1 MTKSKT
7 DHNIFAR
14 LNPEQLD
21 AVQSTEGHIRV
32 LAGAGSG
39 KTRAL
44 VSRYVYLVRDLGIS
58 PKNILCVT
66 FTNRAAEE
74 MKARVRS
81 ELGDM
86 DLGYICTFHAFC
98 TLLLHED
105 INKINFPKDFV
116 ILDKEDWR
124 SILLRVFADMGLT
137 LKEAT
142 IQQKIDE
149 VLEAKKTQA
158 DSYIDYFY
166 KLNNEELK
174 EKFLAKGIERNQEI
188 FLRFLYEQKKC
199 FGVDFNDLINFA
211 VYILEKFPDVAE
223 KWQDRIQYIMVD
235 EFQDVSAKQYSIA
248 QILSRKHKNLFIV
261 GDSDQTIY
269 SWRGSHVKLILDF
282 EKVYKDART
291 ILLLKNYR
299 STPQILAAANSLIAH
314 NTVRYPKELSPT
326 KKAGPKPLYYHA
338 PSEEDEAKWICKKV
352 KELCGLS
359 KKSKAKQKADEAAAA
374 PLGLASDNGLKDQK
388 SASNARGSSSDSNLR
403 DIAILYRAHYLS
415 RSLEEAFIKNDIPY
429 RILAGTEFYGRR
441 EIKDMISYLRM
452 LTVADD
458 VSFYRTVNLPS
469 RKIGK
474 NKIAAIKERADKF
487 DCSAY
492 TALKGLLAQ
501 DDPILKGTKA
511 QAYVDAI
518 EESRALL
525 NDKNSFV
532 YTVGSG
538 TSKLG
543 SVLQSILDKSG
554 YEAFLRL
561 EADQDRLDNAAEFK
575 RAVNQAGFDDDA
587 TLEDFLQRAALF
599 TDLDREDKR
608 DAVKMLTIHAAKGM
622 EFKNVF
628 LCGMN
633 EGIFPSRKVQT
644 PEDMEEE
651 RRIAYVAMTRA
662 KDRLFVTDAEGKA
675 NDGIFKY
682 PSRFVF
688 EAAGEGMKNFD
699 IEKPLVKGLVEQS
712 QKIIKYDESRL
723 KAAAA
728 QLKKGDRVRHK
739 VFGVGT
745 IVLVNDKAFCYTI
758 KFDDLATERS
768 VQFSAPLE
776 LIAAQ

>member
-1 MTKSKT
+1 MPKKE
-7 DHNIFAR
+7 DDIFAR

-21 AVQSTEGHIRV
+21 AVQTTEGHIRV

-124 SILLRVFADMGLT
+124 SILLRIFADMGLT

-149 VLEAKKTQA
+149 VLEAKKLQA
-158 DSYIDYFY
+158 DTYIDYFY
-166 KLNNEELK
+166 KLNNDELK
-174 EKFLAKGIERNQEI
+174 EKFSQKEIERNQEI

-211 VYILEKFPDVAE
+211 VYILEKFPDVAK
-223 KWQDRIQYIMVD
+223 KWQDRIQYVMVD

-282 EKVYKDART
+282 EKVYKDAKT

-299 STPQILAAANSLIAH
+299 STPQILTAANSLISH
-314 NTVRYPKELSPT
+314 NTVRYPKELKPV
-326 KKAGPKPLYYHA
+326 KKAGPKPLYFHA
-338 PSEEDEAKWICKKV
+338 ASDVDEAEWVCKKI
-352 KELCGLS
+352 KELCGLA
-359 KKSKAKQKADEAAAA
+359 KKTKRAKAKEAA
-374 PLGLASDNGLKDQK
+374 PSGLA
-388 SASNARGSSSDSNLR
+388 AVPNLR
-403 DIAILYRAHYLS
+403 DVAILYRAHYIS
-415 RSLEEAFIKNDIPY
+415 RALEEAFIKNDLPY

-441 EIKDMISYLRM
+441 EIKDMICYLRM
-452 LTVADD
+452 LTAADD

-474 NKIAAIKERADKF
+474 NKIAAIKEYSDSHN
-487 DCSAY
+487 CSAY
-492 TALKGLLAQ
+492 AALKEMLAAGEK
-501 DDPILKGTKA
+501 ILVGTKA
-511 QAYVDAI
+511 QNYVDAI

-543 SVLQSILDKSG
+543 SVLQSVLDKSG

-662 KDRLFVTDAEGKA
+662 KDRLFVSDAEGKA

-682 PSRFVF
+682 PSRFIF
-688 EAAGEGMKNFD
+688 EAAGEDMNNFD
-699 IEKPLVKGLVEQS
+699 IETPLDKRLVDES

-723 KAAAA
+723 KAATT
-728 QLKKGDRVRHK
+728 QFKKGDRVRHK
-739 VFGVGT
+739 VFGDGT
-745 IVLVNDKAFCYTI
+745 IVLVNDKAFCYTV

-768 VQFSAPLE
+768 VQWTAPLKK
-776 LIAAQ
+776 IAGK

>member
-1 MTKSKT
+1 MPKSKT
-7 DHNIFAR
+7 DHDIFAR

-211 VYILEKFPDVAE
+211 VYILEKFPDVAQ

-282 EKVYKDART
+282 EKVYRDART

-352 KELCGLS
+352 KELC
-359 KKSKAKQKADEAAAA
+359 KS
-374 PLGLASDNGLKDQK
+374 G
-388 SASNARGSSSDSNLR
+388 NLR

-662 KDRLFVTDAEGKA
+662 KDRLFITDAEGKA

-699 IEKPLVKGLVEQS
+699 IEKPLDKGLVEQS

-723 KAAAA
+723 KAAVT

-739 VFGVGT
+739 VFGAGT

-768 VQFSAPLE
+768 VQFSAPLSK
-776 LIAAQ
+776 A

>member
-1 MTKSKT
+1 MPKSKT
-7 DHNIFAR
+7 DHDIFAR

-105 INKINFPKDFV
+105 INKVNFPKDFV

-282 EKVYKDART
+282 DKKYKDAKT

-299 STPQILAAANSLIAH
+299 STPQILSAANSLIAR
-314 NTVRYPKELSPT
+314 NTVRYPKELAPT

-338 PSEEDEAKWICKKV
+338 PSEEEEAKWICKKV
-352 KELCGLS
+352 KELCGFS
-359 KKSKAKQKADEAAAA
+359 KKTKHSQAQEAAAA
-374 PLGLASDNGLKDQK
+374 GSPGLATDNGLKDQK
-388 SASNARGSSSDSNLR
+388 SASSARGASSDSNLR

-543 SVLQSILDKSG
+543 SVLQSIMDKSG

-662 KDRLFVTDAEGKA
+662 KDRLFITDAEGKA

-699 IEKPLVKGLVEQS
+699 IEKPLDKGLVEQS

-723 KAAAA
+723 KTAAT
-728 QLKKGDRVRHK
+728 QFKKGDRVRHK
-739 VFGVGT
+739 VFGAGT

-768 VQFSAPLE
+768 VQFSAPLSK
-776 LIAAQ
+776 A

>member
-1 MTKSKT
+1 MPKSKT
-7 DHNIFAR
+7 DHDIFAR

-86 DLGYICTFHAFC
+86 DLGLICTFHAFC

-149 VLEAKKTQA
+149 VLEAKKMQA
-158 DSYIDYFY
+158 DTYIDYFY

-174 EKFLAKGIERNQEI
+174 EKFLAKGVERNQEI

-211 VYILEKFPDVAE
+211 VYILEKFPDVAQ

-326 KKAGPKPLYYHA
+326 KKAGLKPLYYHA

-352 KELCGLS
+352 KELC
-359 KKSKAKQKADEAAAA
+359 KS
-374 PLGLASDNGLKDQK
+374 G
-388 SASNARGSSSDSNLR
+388 NLR

-501 DDPILKGTKA
+501 DDSILKGTKA

-662 KDRLFVTDAEGKA
+662 KDRLFITDAEGKA

-699 IEKPLVKGLVEQS
+699 IEKPLDKGLVEQS
-712 QKIIKYDESRL
+712 QKIIKYDEGRL
-723 KAAAA
+723 KAAAT
-728 QLKKGDRVRHK
+728 QFKKGDRVRHK
-739 VFGVGT
+739 VFGEGT

-776 LIAAQ
+776 LIAVQ

>member
-1 MTKSKT
+1 MPKNKS
-7 DHNIFAR
+7 DHDIFAR

-149 VLEAKKTQA
+149 VLEAKKMQA
-158 DSYIDYFY
+158 DTYIDYFY

-174 EKFLAKGIERNQEI
+174 EKFSKKGIERNQEI

-282 EKVYKDART
+282 DKKYKDAKT

-299 STPQILAAANSLIAH
+299 STPQILTAANSLIAR
-314 NTVRYPKELSPT
+314 NAVRYPKELSPT

-338 PSEEDEAKWICKKV
+338 PSEEDEAKWICKKI
-352 KELCGLS
+352 KELRKTG
-359 KKSKAKQKADEAAAA
+359 
-374 PLGLASDNGLKDQK
+374 
-388 SASNARGSSSDSNLR
+388 NLR

-474 NKIAAIKERADKF
+474 NKIAAIKEYADKF

-492 TALKGLLAQ
+492 TALKGLLSQ
-501 DDPILKGTKA
+501 NDPILKGTKA

-662 KDRLFVTDAEGKA
+662 KDRLFISDAEGKA

-682 PSRFVF
+682 PSRFIF
-688 EAAGEGMKNFD
+688 EAAGEDMKNFD
-699 IEKPLVKGLVEQS
+699 IEKPLDKGLVEQS

-723 KAAAA
+723 KAAAT
-728 QLKKGDRVRHK
+728 QFKKGDRVRHK
-739 VFGVGT
+739 VFGDGT

-768 VQFSAPLE
+768 VQFAAPLKA
-776 LIAAQ
+776 L

>member
-1 MTKSKT
+1 MPKSKT
-7 DHNIFAR
+7 DHDIFAR

-211 VYILEKFPDVAE
+211 VYILEKFPDVAQ

-338 PSEEDEAKWICKKV
+338 PSEEDEAKWICNKV
-352 KELCGLS
+352 KELC
-359 KKSKAKQKADEAAAA
+359 KS
-374 PLGLASDNGLKDQK
+374 G
-388 SASNARGSSSDSNLR
+388 NLR

-662 KDRLFVTDAEGKA
+662 KDRLFITDAEGKA
-675 NDGIFKY
+675 SDGIFKY

-699 IEKPLVKGLVEQS
+699 IEKPLDKGLVEQS

-723 KAAAA
+723 KAAAT
-728 QLKKGDRVRHK
+728 QLKKGDRVHHK
-739 VFGVGT
+739 VFGAGT

>member
-1 MTKSKT
+1 MPKSKT
-7 DHNIFAR
+7 DHDIFAR

-149 VLEAKKTQA
+149 VLEAKKMQA

-211 VYILEKFPDVAE
+211 VYILEKFPDVAQ

-359 KKSKAKQKADEAAAA
+359 KKSKRSQAQEAAAAA
-374 PLGLASDNGLKDQK
+374 PLGLASDS
-388 SASNARGSSSDSNLR
+388 SAAPNNLR

-474 NKIAAIKERADKF
+474 NKIAAIKERADRC

-492 TALKGLLAQ
+492 TALKGMLAQ

-662 KDRLFVTDAEGKA
+662 KDRLFISDAEGKA

-699 IEKPLVKGLVEQS
+699 IEKPLDKGLVEQS

-723 KAAAA
+723 KAAAT

-739 VFGVGT
+739 VFGAGT

>member
-1 MTKSKT
+1 MPKNKS
-7 DHNIFAR
+7 DHDIFAR

-149 VLEAKKTQA
+149 VLEAKKMQA

-235 EFQDVSAKQYSIA
+235 EFQDVSAKQYSIV

-352 KELCGLS
+352 KELC
-359 KKSKAKQKADEAAAA
+359 KS
-374 PLGLASDNGLKDQK
+374 G
-388 SASNARGSSSDSNLR
+388 NLR

-608 DAVKMLTIHAAKGM
+608 DVVKMLTIHAAKGM

-662 KDRLFVTDAEGKA
+662 KDRLFITDAEGKA

-699 IEKPLVKGLVEQS
+699 IEKPLDKGLVEQS

-723 KAAAA
+723 KAAAT
-728 QLKKGDRVRHK
+728 QFKKGDRVRHK

-776 LIAAQ
+776 LIASE

>member
-1 MTKSKT
+1 MPKNKS
-7 DHNIFAR
+7 DHDIFAR

-74 MKARVRS
+74 MKMRVRS

-149 VLEAKKTQA
+149 VLEAKKMQA
-158 DSYIDYFY
+158 DTYIDYFY

-174 EKFLAKGIERNQEI
+174 EKFSKKGIERNQEI

-314 NTVRYPKELSPT
+314 NAVRYPKELAPT

-338 PSEEDEAKWICKKV
+338 PSEEDEAKWICKKI
-352 KELCGLS
+352 KELRKTG
-359 KKSKAKQKADEAAAA
+359 
-374 PLGLASDNGLKDQK
+374 
-388 SASNARGSSSDSNLR
+388 NLR

-662 KDRLFVTDAEGKA
+662 KDRLFITDAEGKA

-699 IEKPLVKGLVEQS
+699 IEKPLDKGLVEQS

-723 KAAAA
+723 KAAAT
-728 QLKKGDRVRHK
+728 QFKKGDRVRHK
-739 VFGVGT
+739 VFGDGT

-758 KFDDLATERS
+758 KFNDLATERS

-776 LIAAQ
+776 LIASE

>member
-1 MTKSKT
+1 MPKSKT
-7 DHNIFAR
+7 DHDIFAR

-137 LKEAT
+137 LKETT

-149 VLEAKKTQA
+149 VLEAKKMQA

-211 VYILEKFPDVAE
+211 VYILEKFPDVAQ

-314 NTVRYPKELSPT
+314 NTVRYPKELKPT

-374 PLGLASDNGLKDQK
+374 PLGLASDS
-388 SASNARGSSSDSNLR
+388 SAAPNNLR

-644 PEDMEEE
+644 PDDMEEE

-662 KDRLFVTDAEGKA
+662 KDRLFITDAEGKA

-688 EAAGEGMKNFD
+688 EAAGPGMKNFV
-699 IEKPLVKGLVEQS
+699 IETPLDKRLVEQS

-723 KAAAA
+723 KAAAT

-739 VFGVGT
+739 VFGAGT

-776 LIAAQ
+776 LIAEK

>member
-1 MTKSKT
+1 MPKSKKEH
-7 DHNIFAR
+7 DIFAR

-44 VSRYVYLVRDLGIS
+44 VSRYVYLVCDLGIS

-81 ELGDM
+81 ELGGM
-86 DLGYICTFHAFC
+86 DLGLICTFHAFC

-211 VYILEKFPDVAE
+211 VYILEKFPDVAQ

-338 PSEEDEAKWICKKV
+338 PSEEDEAKWICNKV

-374 PLGLASDNGLKDQK
+374 PN
-388 SASNARGSSSDSNLR
+388 NLR

-662 KDRLFVTDAEGKA
+662 KDRLYITDAEGKA

-699 IEKPLVKGLVEQS
+699 IEKPLDKGLVEQS

-723 KAAAA
+723 KAAAT
-728 QLKKGDRVRHK
+728 QFKKGDRIRHK
-739 VFGVGT
+739 VFGAGT

>member
-1 MTKSKT
+1 MPKSKT
-7 DHNIFAR
+7 DHDIFAR

-74 MKARVRS
+74 MKMRVRS

-137 LKEAT
+137 LKETT

-149 VLEAKKTQA
+149 VLEAKKMQA

-282 EKVYKDART
+282 DKKYKDAKT

-299 STPQILAAANSLIAH
+299 STPQILTAANSLIAR
-314 NTVRYPKELSPT
+314 NTVRYPKELKPT

-338 PSEEDEAKWICKKV
+338 PSEEDEAKWICKKI
-352 KELCGLS
+352 KELRKTG
-359 KKSKAKQKADEAAAA
+359 
-374 PLGLASDNGLKDQK
+374 
-388 SASNARGSSSDSNLR
+388 NLR

-415 RSLEEAFIKNDIPY
+415 RSLEEVFIKNDLPY

-662 KDRLFVTDAEGKA
+662 KDRLFITDAEGKA

-688 EAAGEGMKNFD
+688 EAAGESMKNFD
-699 IEKPLVKGLVEQS
+699 IEKPLDKGLVEQS

-723 KAAAA
+723 KAAAT

-739 VFGVGT
+739 VFGAGT

-776 LIAAQ
+776 LIASE

>member
-1 MTKSKT
+1 MPKSKT
-7 DHNIFAR
+7 DHDIFAR

-74 MKARVRS
+74 MKMRVRS

-149 VLEAKKTQA
+149 VLEAKKMQA
-158 DSYIDYFY
+158 DTYIDYFY

-282 EKVYKDART
+282 EKVYKDAKT

-299 STPQILAAANSLIAH
+299 STPQILTAANSLIAH
-314 NTVRYPKELSPT
+314 NTVRYPKELAPT

-352 KELCGLS
+352 KELC
-359 KKSKAKQKADEAAAA
+359 K
-374 PLGLASDNGLKDQK
+374 NG
-388 SASNARGSSSDSNLR
+388 NLR

-415 RSLEEAFIKNDIPY
+415 RSLEEAFIKNDLPY

-474 NKIAAIKERADKF
+474 NKIAAIKEYADNN

-492 TALKGLLAQ
+492 VALKGLLSQ
-501 DDPILKGTKA
+501 NDPILKGTKA

-662 KDRLFVTDAEGKA
+662 KDRLFISDAEGKA

-682 PSRFVF
+682 PSRFIF
-688 EAAGEGMKNFD
+688 EAAGEDMKNYD
-699 IEKPLVKGLVEQS
+699 IEKPLDKSLVEQS
-712 QKIIKYDESRL
+712 QKIIKYDEGRL
-723 KAAAA
+723 KAAAT
-728 QLKKGDRVRHK
+728 QFKKGDRVRHK
-739 VFGVGT
+739 VFGDGT
-745 IVLVNDKAFCYTI
+745 IVLVNDKAFCYAI

-768 VQFSAPLE
+768 VQFAAPLKA
-776 LIAAQ
+776 L

>member
-1 MTKSKT
+1 MFMPKSKT
-7 DHNIFAR
+7 DHDIFAR

-149 VLEAKKTQA
+149 VLEAKKMQA

-282 EKVYKDART
+282 DKKYKDAKT

-299 STPQILAAANSLIAH
+299 STPQILTAANSLIAH

-352 KELCGLS
+352 KELC
-359 KKSKAKQKADEAAAA
+359 KS
-374 PLGLASDNGLKDQK
+374 G
-388 SASNARGSSSDSNLR
+388 NLR

-662 KDRLFVTDAEGKA
+662 KDRLYITDAEGKA

-699 IEKPLVKGLVEQS
+699 IEKPLDKGLVEQS
-712 QKIIKYDESRL
+712 QKIIKYDEGRL
-723 KAAAA
+723 KAAAT
-728 QLKKGDRVRHK
+728 QFKKGDRVRHK
-739 VFGVGT
+739 VFGDGT

-768 VQFSAPLE
+768 VQFAAPLKA
-776 LIAAQ
+776 L

>member
-1 MTKSKT
+1 MPKSKT
-7 DHNIFAR
+7 DHDIFAR

-74 MKARVRS
+74 MKMRVRS

-149 VLEAKKTQA
+149 VLEAKKMQA
-158 DSYIDYFY
+158 DTYIDYFY

-211 VYILEKFPDVAE
+211 VYILEKFPDVAQ

-314 NTVRYPKELSPT
+314 NAVRYPKELAPT

-338 PSEEDEAKWICKKV
+338 PSEEDEAKWICKKI
-352 KELCGLS
+352 KELRKTG
-359 KKSKAKQKADEAAAA
+359 
-374 PLGLASDNGLKDQK
+374 
-388 SASNARGSSSDSNLR
+388 NLR

-662 KDRLFVTDAEGKA
+662 KDRLFITDAEGKA

-699 IEKPLVKGLVEQS
+699 IEKPLDKGLVEQS
-712 QKIIKYDESRL
+712 QKIIKYDEGRL
-723 KAAAA
+723 KAAAT
-728 QLKKGDRVRHK
+728 QFKKGDRVRHK
-739 VFGVGT
+739 VFGEGT

-776 LIAAQ
+776 LIAVQ

>member
-1 MTKSKT
+1 MPKSKK
-7 DHNIFAR
+7 DQDIFSR
-14 LNPEQLD
+14 LNEEQLD
-21 AVQSTEGHIRV
+21 AVHSTEGHIRV

-74 MKARVRS
+74 MKMRVRA

-149 VLEAKKTQA
+149 VLEAKKMQA
-158 DSYIDYFY
+158 DTYIDYFY

-174 EKFLAKGIERNQEI
+174 EKFSKKGIERNQEI

-299 STPQILAAANSLIAH
+299 STPQILAAANSLIAR
-314 NTVRYPKELSPT
+314 NTVRYPKELKPT

-352 KELCGLS
+352 KELC
-359 KKSKAKQKADEAAAA
+359 KS
-374 PLGLASDNGLKDQK
+374 G
-388 SASNARGSSSDSNLR
+388 NLR

-474 NKIAAIKERADKF
+474 NKIAAIKEYADNN

-492 TALKGLLAQ
+492 AALKGLLAQ
-501 DDPILKGTKA
+501 NDPILKGTKA

-662 KDRLFVTDAEGKA
+662 KDRLFISDAEGKA

-682 PSRFVF
+682 PSRFIF
-688 EAAGEGMKNFD
+688 EAAGEDMKNLCL
-699 IEKPLVKGLVEQS
+699 EKPLDKSLVEQS
-712 QKIIKYDESRL
+712 QKIIKYDEGRL
-723 KAAAA
+723 KAAAT
-728 QLKKGDRVRHK
+728 QFKKGDRVRHK
-739 VFGVGT
+739 VFGDGT

-768 VQFSAPLE
+768 VQFAAPLKA
-776 LIAAQ
+776 I

>member
-1 MTKSKT
+1 MPKSKT
-7 DHNIFAR
+7 DHDIFAR
-14 LNPEQLD
+14 LNLEQLD

-74 MKARVRS
+74 MKMRVRS

-211 VYILEKFPDVAE
+211 VYILEKFPDVAQ

-338 PSEEDEAKWICKKV
+338 PSEENEAKWICKKV
-352 KELCGLS
+352 KELCGIT
-359 KKSKAKQKADEAAAA
+359 KKSKRSQAQEAATAGS
-374 PLGLASDNGLKDQK
+374 LGQPN
-388 SASNARGSSSDSNLR
+388 NLR

-633 EGIFPSRKVQT
+633 EGSFPSRKVQT

-662 KDRLFVTDAEGKA
+662 KDRLFITDAEGKA

-699 IEKPLVKGLVEQS
+699 IEKPLDKGLVEQS

-723 KAAAA
+723 KAAAT

-739 VFGVGT
+739 VFGAGT

-776 LIAAQ
+776 LIASE

>member
-1 MTKSKT
+1 M
-7 DHNIFAR
+7 
-14 LNPEQLD
+14 D
-21 AVQSTEGHIRV
+21 AVHSTEGHIRV

-74 MKARVRS
+74 MKMRVRA

-149 VLEAKKTQA
+149 VLEAKKMQA

-174 EKFLAKGIERNQEI
+174 EKFSKKGIERNQEI

-211 VYILEKFPDVAE
+211 VYILEKFPDVAQ

-282 EKVYKDART
+282 DKKYKDART

-314 NTVRYPKELSPT
+314 NTVRYPKELAPT

-338 PSEEDEAKWICKKV
+338 PSEDDEAKWICKKI
-352 KELCGLS
+352 KELRKTG
-359 KKSKAKQKADEAAAA
+359 
-374 PLGLASDNGLKDQK
+374 
-388 SASNARGSSSDSNLR
+388 NLR

-415 RSLEEAFIKNDIPY
+415 RALEEAFIKNDLPY

-474 NKIAAIKERADKF
+474 NKIAAIKEYADNN

-501 DDPILKGTKA
+501 NDPILKGTKA

-662 KDRLFVTDAEGKA
+662 KDRLFISDAEGKA

-682 PSRFVF
+682 PSRFIF
-688 EAAGEGMKNFD
+688 EAAGEDMKNLCL
-699 IEKPLVKGLVEQS
+699 EKPLDKSLVEQS
-712 QKIIKYDESRL
+712 QKIIKYDEGRL
-723 KAAAA
+723 KAAAT
-728 QLKKGDRVRHK
+728 QFKKGDRVRHK
-739 VFGVGT
+739 VFGDGT

-768 VQFSAPLE
+768 VQFAAPLKA
-776 LIAAQ
+776 I

>member
-1 MTKSKT
+1 MPKSKT
-7 DHNIFAR
+7 DHDIFAR

-74 MKARVRS
+74 MKMRVRS

-299 STPQILAAANSLIAH
+299 STPQILTAANSLIAH

-338 PSEEDEAKWICKKV
+338 LSEEDEAKWICKKV
-352 KELCGLS
+352 KELC
-359 KKSKAKQKADEAAAA
+359 KS
-374 PLGLASDNGLKDQK
+374 G
-388 SASNARGSSSDSNLR
+388 NLR

-575 RAVNQAGFDDDA
+575 RAVNQVGFDDDA

-662 KDRLFVTDAEGKA
+662 KDRLFITDAEGKA

-699 IEKPLVKGLVEQS
+699 VEKPLDKGLVEQS
-712 QKIIKYDESRL
+712 QKIIKYDEGRL

-739 VFGVGT
+739 VFGAGT

>member
-1 MTKSKT
+1 MPKKE
-7 DHNIFAR
+7 DDIFAR

-21 AVQSTEGHIRV
+21 AVQTTEGHIRV

-74 MKARVRS
+74 MKMRVRR
-81 ELGDM
+81 ELGDL

-98 TLLLHED
+98 ALLLHED

-116 ILDKEDWR
+116 VLDKEDWR
-124 SILLRVFADMGLT
+124 SMLLRIFADMGLT

-149 VLEAKKTQA
+149 VLEAKKLQA
-158 DSYIDYFY
+158 DTYIDYFY
-166 KLNNEELK
+166 KLNNDELK
-174 EKFLAKGIERNQEI
+174 EKFSQKGIERNQEI

-211 VYILEKFPDVAE
+211 VYILEKFPDVAK
-223 KWQDRIQYIMVD
+223 KWQDRIQYVMVD

-282 EKVYKDART
+282 DKKYKDAKT

-299 STPQILAAANSLIAH
+299 STPQILTAANSLIAH
-314 NTVRYPKELSPT
+314 NTVRYPKELKPV
-326 KKAGPKPLYYHA
+326 KKAGPKPLYFHA
-338 PSEEDEAKWICKKV
+338 ASDVDEAEWVCKKI

-359 KKSKAKQKADEAAAA
+359 KKTKRSQAKETARKSDAKQKADEAAAPFGIAIDSSAA
-374 PLGLASDNGLKDQK
+374 PSGF
-388 SASNARGSSSDSNLR
+388 SSVPALR
-403 DIAILYRAHYLS
+403 DVAILYRAHYIS
-415 RSLEEAFIKNDIPY
+415 RALEEAFIKNDLPY

-441 EIKDMISYLRM
+441 EIKDMICYLRM
-452 LTVADD
+452 LTAADD

-474 NKIAAIKERADKF
+474 NKIAAIKEYSDKF

-662 KDRLFVTDAEGKA
+662 KDRLFITDAEGKA

-699 IEKPLVKGLVEQS
+699 IEKPLDKGLVEQS

-723 KAAAA
+723 KAAAT

-739 VFGVGT
+739 VFGAGT

-758 KFDDLATERS
+758 KFDGLATERS
-768 VQFSAPLE
+768 VQFSAPLSK
-776 LIAAQ
+776 A

>member
-1 MTKSKT
+1 MSKSKT
-7 DHNIFAR
+7 DHDIFAR

-174 EKFLAKGIERNQEI
+174 ERFLAKGIERNQEI

-211 VYILEKFPDVAE
+211 VYILEKFPDVAQ

-248 QILSRKHKNLFIV
+248 QILSRKHRNLFIV

-282 EKVYKDART
+282 EKVYRDART

-352 KELCGLS
+352 KELC
-359 KKSKAKQKADEAAAA
+359 KS
-374 PLGLASDNGLKDQK
+374 G
-388 SASNARGSSSDSNLR
+388 NLR

-575 RAVNQAGFDDDA
+575 RVVNQAGFDDDA

-662 KDRLFVTDAEGKA
+662 KDRLYITDAEGKA

-699 IEKPLVKGLVEQS
+699 IEKPLDKGLVEQS

-723 KAAAA
+723 KAAAT

-739 VFGVGT
+739 VFGAGT

-776 LIAAQ
+776 LIASE

>member
-1 MTKSKT
+1 MPKSKT
-7 DHNIFAR
+7 DHDIFAR

-74 MKARVRS
+74 MKMRVRS

-137 LKEAT
+137 LKETT

-149 VLEAKKTQA
+149 VLEAKKMQA
-158 DSYIDYFY
+158 DTYIDYFY

-282 EKVYKDART
+282 DKKYKDAKT

-299 STPQILAAANSLIAH
+299 STPQILTAANSLIAR
-314 NTVRYPKELSPT
+314 NTVRYPKELKPT

-338 PSEEDEAKWICKKV
+338 PSEEDEAKWICKKI
-352 KELCGLS
+352 KELRKTG
-359 KKSKAKQKADEAAAA
+359 
-374 PLGLASDNGLKDQK
+374 
-388 SASNARGSSSDSNLR
+388 NLR

-492 TALKGLLAQ
+492 AALKGMLAQ

-525 NDKNSFV
+525 NDKNTFV

-662 KDRLFVTDAEGKA
+662 KDRLFITDAEGKA

-699 IEKPLVKGLVEQS
+699 IEKPLDKGLVEQS

-723 KAAAA
+723 KAAAT

-739 VFGVGT
+739 VFGAGT

-776 LIAAQ
+776 AL

>member
-1 MTKSKT
+1 MPKSKT
-7 DHNIFAR
+7 DHDIFAR

-149 VLEAKKTQA
+149 VLEAKKMQA
-158 DSYIDYFY
+158 DTYIDYFY

-174 EKFLAKGIERNQEI
+174 EKFSKKGIERNQEI

-211 VYILEKFPDVAE
+211 VYILEKFPEVAQ

-282 EKVYKDART
+282 DKKYKDAKT

-299 STPQILAAANSLIAH
+299 STPQILTAANSLIAH

-326 KKAGPKPLYYHA
+326 KKAGPRPLYYHA

-352 KELCGLS
+352 KELCGIS
-359 KKSKAKQKADEAAAA
+359 KKRSQAQEAAA

-518 EESRALL
+518 EESCALL

-662 KDRLFVTDAEGKA
+662 KDRLFITDAEGKA

-699 IEKPLVKGLVEQS
+699 IEKSLDKSLVEQS
-712 QKIIKYDESRL
+712 QKIIKYDEGRL
-723 KAAAA
+723 KAAAT
-728 QLKKGDRVRHK
+728 QFKKGDRVRHK
-739 VFGVGT
+739 VFGAGT

-776 LIAAQ
+776 LIAVQ

>member
-1 MTKSKT
+1 MPKSKT
-7 DHNIFAR
+7 DHDIFAR

-74 MKARVRS
+74 MKMRVRS

-211 VYILEKFPDVAE
+211 VYILEKFPDVAQ

-352 KELCGLS
+352 KELC
-359 KKSKAKQKADEAAAA
+359 KS
-374 PLGLASDNGLKDQK
+374 G
-388 SASNARGSSSDSNLR
+388 NLR

-543 SVLQSILDKSG
+543 SILQSILDKSG

-662 KDRLFVTDAEGKA
+662 KDRLYITDAEGKA

-682 PSRFVF
+682 PSRFIF
-688 EAAGEGMKNFD
+688 EAAGDGMKNFD
-699 IEKPLVKGLVEQS
+699 IEKPLDKGLVEQS

-723 KAAAA
+723 KAAAT
-728 QLKKGDRVRHK
+728 QFKKGDRVRHK
-739 VFGVGT
+739 VFGAGT

-776 LIAAQ
+776 LIAEK

>member
-1 MTKSKT
+1 MRYNKAMPKKEE
-7 DHNIFAR
+7 DIFSR
-14 LNPEQLD
+14 LNDEQRE
-21 AVQSTEGHIRV
+21 AVESTEGHIRV

-74 MKARVRS
+74 MKLRVRR
-81 ELGDM
+81 ELGDL

-98 TLLLHED
+98 ALLLHED

-116 ILDKEDWR
+116 VLDKEDWR
-124 SILLRVFADMGLT
+124 AMLLRIFADMGLT

-149 VLEAKKTQA
+149 VLEAKKLQA
-158 DSYIDYFY
+158 DTYIDYFY
-166 KLNNEELK
+166 KLNNDELK

-211 VYILEKFPDVAE
+211 VYILEKFPDVAK
-223 KWQDRIQYIMVD
+223 KWQDRIQYVMVD

-282 EKVYKDART
+282 DKKYKDAKT
-291 ILLLKNYR
+291 ILLCKNYR
-299 STPQILAAANSLIAH
+299 STPQILRAANSLIEH
-314 NTVRYPKELSPT
+314 NTVRYPKELKPV
-326 KKAGPKPLYYHA
+326 KKSGPKPLYFHA
-338 PSEEDEAKWICKKV
+338 SSDEDEAKWICKKI

-359 KKSKAKQKADEAAAA
+359 KKRSQAKKAA
-374 PLGLASDNGLKDQK
+374 PSQGLATVP
-388 SASNARGSSSDSNLR
+388 ALR
-403 DIAILYRAHYLS
+403 DVAILYRAHYLS
-415 RSLEEAFIKNDIPY
+415 RALEEAFIKNDIPY

-452 LTVADD
+452 LTAADD

-474 NKIAAIKERADKF
+474 NKIAAIKEYSDAH

-492 TALKGLLAQ
+492 QALKEMLKNA
-501 DDPILKGTKA
+501 DPIFAGTKA
-511 QAYVDAI
+511 QNYVDAI

-525 NDKNSFV
+525 SDQNSYV

-543 SVLQSILDKSG
+543 SVLQSVLDKSG

-587 TLEDFLQRAALF
+587 SLEDFLRRAALF
-599 TDLDREDKR
+599 TDLDREDKK

-622 EFKNVF
+622 EFKYVF

-633 EGIFPSRKVQT
+633 EGVFPSCKVQT

-662 KDRLFVTDAEGKA
+662 KDGLFITDAEGKA

-699 IEKPLVKGLVEQS
+699 IEAPLDKRLVDES
-712 QKIIKYDESRL
+712 QKIIKYDEGRL
-723 KAAAA
+723 KAAATRF
-728 QLKKGDRVRHK
+728 KKGDRVRHK
-739 VFGVGT
+739 VFGAGT
-745 IVLVNDKAFCYTI
+745 IVLVNEKAFCYTI
-758 KFDDLATERS
+758 KFDGLATERS
-768 VQFSAPLE
+768 VQFTAPLE
-776 LIAAQ
+776 GE

>member
-1 MTKSKT
+1 MPKNKS
-7 DHNIFAR
+7 DHDIFAR

-74 MKARVRS
+74 MKMRVRS

-149 VLEAKKTQA
+149 VLEAKKMQA
-158 DSYIDYFY
+158 DTYIDYFY

-174 EKFLAKGIERNQEI
+174 EKFSKKGIERNQEI

-211 VYILEKFPDVAE
+211 VYILEKFPDVAQ

-314 NTVRYPKELSPT
+314 NAVRYPKELAPT

-338 PSEEDEAKWICKKV
+338 PSEEDEAKWICKKI
-352 KELCGLS
+352 KELRKTG
-359 KKSKAKQKADEAAAA
+359 
-374 PLGLASDNGLKDQK
+374 
-388 SASNARGSSSDSNLR
+388 NLR

-662 KDRLFVTDAEGKA
+662 KDRLFITDAEGKA

-699 IEKPLVKGLVEQS
+699 IEKPLDKGLVEQS

-723 KAAAA
+723 KAAAT
-728 QLKKGDRVRHK
+728 QFKKGDRVRHK
-739 VFGVGT
+739 VFGDGT

-758 KFDDLATERS
+758 KFNDLATERS

-776 LIAAQ
+776 LIASE

>member
-1 MTKSKT
+1 MPKKE
-7 DHNIFAR
+7 DDIFAR

-44 VSRYVYLVRDLGIS
+44 VSRYIYLVRDLGIS

-74 MKARVRS
+74 MKARVRA
-81 ELGDM
+81 ELGDL
-86 DLGYICTFHAFC
+86 DLGCVCTFHAFC

-124 SILLRVFADMGLT
+124 AMLLRIFADMGLT

-149 VLEAKKTQA
+149 VLEAKKMQA
-158 DSYIDYFY
+158 DTYIDYFY
-166 KLNNEELK
+166 KLNNDELK
-174 EKFLAKGIERNQEI
+174 EKFLTKGIERNQEI

-211 VYILEKFPDVAE
+211 VYILEKFPDIAE
-223 KWQDRIQYIMVD
+223 KWQSRFEYIMVD

-299 STPQILAAANSLIAH
+299 STPQILQAANSLIAH
-314 NTVRYPKELSPT
+314 NTVRYPKELAPT
-326 KKAGPKPLYYHA
+326 RKAGPKPLYYHA
-338 PSEEDEAKWICKKV
+338 VSEEEEAEWICKSV

-359 KKSKAKQKADEAAAA
+359 KKRSQGKDADS
-374 PLGLASDNGLKDQK
+374 LGKPSD
-388 SASNARGSSSDSNLR
+388 LR

-415 RSLEEAFIKNDIPY
+415 RALEEVLIKNDIPY

-452 LTVADD
+452 LTAADD
-458 VSFYRTVNLPS
+458 ISFYRTVNLPS

-474 NKIAAIKERADKF
+474 NKIAAIKEYADSH

-492 TALKGLLAQ
+492 AALKALLAQ

-511 QAYVDAI
+511 KDYVDAI

-525 NDKNSFV
+525 NDKKSFV

-543 SVLQSILDKSG
+543 SVLQSIMDKSG

-561 EADQDRLDNAAEFK
+561 EADQERLDNAAEFK

-608 DAVKMLTIHAAKGM
+608 DAVQMLTIHAAKGM

-662 KDRLFVTDAEGKA
+662 KDRLFITDAEGKA

-688 EAAGEGMKNFD
+688 EAAGEEMKNFD
-699 IEKPLVKGLVEQS
+699 VEKTLDSALLKES
-712 QKIIKYDESRL
+712 KKTIAFDEARL
-723 KAAAA
+723 KDART
-728 QLKKGDRVRHK
+728 QFKKGDRVRHK
-739 VFGVGT
+739 AFGDGT
-745 IVLVNDKAFCYTI
+745 IVLANDKAFCYTI

>member
-1 MTKSKT
+1 MPKSKT
-7 DHNIFAR
+7 DHDIFAR

-149 VLEAKKTQA
+149 VLEAKKMQA
-158 DSYIDYFY
+158 DTYIDYFY

-282 EKVYKDART
+282 EKVYKDAKT

-299 STPQILAAANSLIAH
+299 STPQILTAANSLIAR
-314 NTVRYPKELSPT
+314 NAVRYPKELKPT
-326 KKAGPKPLYYHA
+326 KKAGTKPLYYHA
-338 PSEEDEAKWICKKV
+338 PSEEDEAKWICKKI
-352 KELCGLS
+352 KELH
-359 KKSKAKQKADEAAAA
+359 K
-374 PLGLASDNGLKDQK
+374 NG
-388 SASNARGSSSDSNLR
+388 NLR

-474 NKIAAIKERADKF
+474 NKIAAIKEYADNN

-492 TALKGLLAQ
+492 VALKGLLSQ
-501 DDPILKGTKA
+501 NDPILKGTKA

-662 KDRLFVTDAEGKA
+662 KDRLFISDAEGKA

-682 PSRFVF
+682 PSRFIF
-688 EAAGEGMKNFD
+688 EAAGEDMKNFD
-699 IEKPLVKGLVEQS
+699 IEKPLDKSLVEQS
-712 QKIIKYDESRL
+712 QKIIKYDEGRL
-723 KAAAA
+723 KAAAT
-728 QLKKGDRVRHK
+728 QFKKGDRVRHK
-739 VFGVGT
+739 VFGAGT

-768 VQFSAPLE
+768 VQFAAPLKA
-776 LIAAQ
+776 L

>member
-1 MTKSKT
+1 MPKSKT
-7 DHNIFAR
+7 DHDIFAR

-149 VLEAKKTQA
+149 VLEAKKMQA
-158 DSYIDYFY
+158 DTYIDYFY

-299 STPQILAAANSLIAH
+299 STPQILTAANSLIAR
-314 NTVRYPKELSPT
+314 NTVRYPKELAPT

-338 PSEEDEAKWICKKV
+338 PSEEDEAKWICKKI
-352 KELCGLS
+352 KELC
-359 KKSKAKQKADEAAAA
+359 KS
-374 PLGLASDNGLKDQK
+374 G
-388 SASNARGSSSDSNLR
+388 NLR

-415 RSLEEAFIKNDIPY
+415 RALEEAFIKNDIPY

-474 NKIAAIKERADKF
+474 NKIAAIKEYADNN

-662 KDRLFVTDAEGKA
+662 KDRLFISDAEGKA

-682 PSRFVF
+682 PSRFIF
-688 EAAGEGMKNFD
+688 EAAGEDMKNFD
-699 IEKPLVKGLVEQS
+699 IEKPLDKSLVEQS

-723 KAAAA
+723 KAAAT
-728 QLKKGDRVRHK
+728 QFKKGDRVRHK
-739 VFGVGT
+739 VFGDGT

-768 VQFSAPLE
+768 VQFAAPLKA
-776 LIAAQ
+776 L

>member
-1 MTKSKT
+1 MPKNKS
-7 DHNIFAR
+7 DHDIFAR

-149 VLEAKKTQA
+149 VLEAKKMQA
-158 DSYIDYFY
+158 DTYIDYFY

-211 VYILEKFPDVAE
+211 VYILEKFPDVAQ

-314 NTVRYPKELSPT
+314 NTVRYPKELAPT

-352 KELCGLS
+352 KELCGIS
-359 KKSKAKQKADEAAAA
+359 KKRSKAKEASA
-374 PLGLASDNGLKDQK
+374 PLGLATDNGLKDQK
-388 SASNARGSSSDSNLR
+388 SAAGSSGQPNNLR

-429 RILAGTEFYGRR
+429 RILAGTEFYDRR

-474 NKIAAIKERADKF
+474 NKISAIKERADKY

-492 TALKGLLAQ
+492 TALKGMLAQ

-622 EFKNVF
+622 GFKNVF

-662 KDRLFVTDAEGKA
+662 KDRLFISDAEGKA

-699 IEKPLVKGLVEQS
+699 IEKPLDKGLVEQS
-712 QKIIKYDESRL
+712 QKIIKYDEGRL
-723 KAAAA
+723 KAAAT
-728 QLKKGDRVRHK
+728 QFKKGDRVRHK
-739 VFGVGT
+739 VFGAGT

-776 LIAAQ
+776 GI

>member
-1 MTKSKT
+1 MPKSKT
-7 DHNIFAR
+7 DHDIFAR
-14 LNPEQLD
+14 LNSEQLD

-211 VYILEKFPDVAE
+211 VYILEKFPDVAQ

-352 KELCGLS
+352 KELC
-359 KKSKAKQKADEAAAA
+359 KS
-374 PLGLASDNGLKDQK
+374 G
-388 SASNARGSSSDSNLR
+388 NLR

-662 KDRLFVTDAEGKA
+662 KDRLFITDAGGKA

-699 IEKPLVKGLVEQS
+699 IEKPLDKGLVEQS

-723 KAAAA
+723 KAAAT

-739 VFGVGT
+739 VFGAGT

>member
-1 MTKSKT
+1 MPKSKT
-7 DHNIFAR
+7 DHDIFAR

-74 MKARVRS
+74 MKMRVRS

-149 VLEAKKTQA
+149 VLEAKKMQA
-158 DSYIDYFY
+158 DTYIDYFY

-211 VYILEKFPDVAE
+211 VYILEKFPDVAQ

-314 NTVRYPKELSPT
+314 NAVRYPKELAPT

-338 PSEEDEAKWICKKV
+338 PSEEDEAKWICKKI
-352 KELCGLS
+352 KELRKTG
-359 KKSKAKQKADEAAAA
+359 
-374 PLGLASDNGLKDQK
+374 
-388 SASNARGSSSDSNLR
+388 NLR

-415 RSLEEAFIKNDIPY
+415 RSLEEAFP
-429 RILAGTEFYGRR
+429 
-441 EIKDMISYLRM
+441 
-452 LTVADD
+452 
-458 VSFYRTVNLPS
+458 
-469 RKIGK
+469 
-474 NKIAAIKERADKF
+474 ERNF
-487 DCSAY
+487 
-492 TALKGLLAQ
+492 TA
-501 DDPILKGTKA
+501 
-511 QAYVDAI
+511 
-518 EESRALL
+518 
-525 NDKNSFV
+525 
-532 YTVGSG
+532 
-538 TSKLG
+538 
-543 SVLQSILDKSG
+543 
-554 YEAFLRL
+554 
-561 EADQDRLDNAAEFK
+561 
-575 RAVNQAGFDDDA
+575 
-587 TLEDFLQRAALF
+587 
-599 TDLDREDKR
+599 
-608 DAVKMLTIHAAKGM
+608 AAK
-622 EFKNVF
+622 
-628 LCGMN
+628 
-633 EGIFPSRKVQT
+633 SRT
-644 PEDMEEE
+644 
-651 RRIAYVAMTRA
+651 
-662 KDRLFVTDAEGKA
+662 
-675 NDGIFKY
+675 
-682 PSRFVF
+682 
-688 EAAGEGMKNFD
+688 
-699 IEKPLVKGLVEQS
+699 
-712 QKIIKYDESRL
+712 
-723 KAAAA
+723 
-728 QLKKGDRVRHK
+728 
-739 VFGVGT
+739 
-745 IVLVNDKAFCYTI
+745 
-758 KFDDLATERS
+758 
-768 VQFSAPLE
+768 
-776 LIAAQ
+776 

>member
-1 MTKSKT
+1 MPKNKS
-7 DHNIFAR
+7 DHDIFVR

-149 VLEAKKTQA
+149 VLEAKKMQA
-158 DSYIDYFY
+158 DTYIDYFY
-166 KLNNEELK
+166 KLNNDELK
-174 EKFLAKGIERNQEI
+174 EKFSQKGIERNQEI

-211 VYILEKFPDVAE
+211 VYILEKFPDVAQ

-282 EKVYKDART
+282 DKKYKDAKT
-291 ILLLKNYR
+291 VLLLKNYR
-299 STPQILAAANSLIAH
+299 STPQILTAANSLIAR

-338 PSEEDEAKWICKKV
+338 PSEEDEAKWICKKI

-359 KKSKAKQKADEAAAA
+359 RKSKAKQKADEAAAA
-374 PLGLASDNGLKDQK
+374 SLGLATDS
-388 SASNARGSSSDSNLR
+388 SAAPTNLR

-474 NKIAAIKERADKF
+474 NKIAAIKEHADRC

-662 KDRLFVTDAEGKA
+662 KDRLFITDAEGKA

-699 IEKPLVKGLVEQS
+699 IEKPLDKGLVEQS
-712 QKIIKYDESRL
+712 QKIINYDESRL
-723 KAAAA
+723 KAAAT
-728 QLKKGDRVRHK
+728 QFKKGDRVRHK
-739 VFGVGT
+739 FFGAGT
-745 IVLVNDKAFCYTI
+745 IVLVNGKAFCYTI

>member
-1 MTKSKT
+1 M
-7 DHNIFAR
+7 
-14 LNPEQLD
+14 D
-21 AVQSTEGHIRV
+21 AVHSTEGHIRV

-74 MKARVRS
+74 MKMRVRS

-149 VLEAKKTQA
+149 VLEAKKMQA
-158 DSYIDYFY
+158 DTYIDYFY

-174 EKFLAKGIERNQEI
+174 EKFSKKGIERNQEI

-211 VYILEKFPDVAE
+211 VYILEKFPDVAQ

-282 EKVYKDART
+282 DKKYKDAKT
-291 ILLLKNYR
+291 VLLLKNYR
-299 STPQILAAANSLIAH
+299 STPQILTAANSLIAR
-314 NTVRYPKELSPT
+314 NAVRYPKELKPT

-338 PSEEDEAKWICKKV
+338 PSEEDEAKWICKKI
-352 KELCGLS
+352 KELCGLA
-359 KKSKAKQKADEAAAA
+359 KKTKRSQAQGSAA
-374 PLGLASDNGLKDQK
+374 
-388 SASNARGSSSDSNLR
+388 ASNARGASYNSAPCNLR

-415 RSLEEAFIKNDIPY
+415 RALEEAFIKNDLPY

-492 TALKGLLAQ
+492 TALKGLLSQ
-501 DDPILKGTKA
+501 NDPILKGTKA

-662 KDRLFVTDAEGKA
+662 KDRLFISDAEGKA

-699 IEKPLVKGLVEQS
+699 IEKPLDKGLVEQS
-712 QKIIKYDESRL
+712 QKIIKYDEGRL
-723 KAAAA
+723 KAAAT
-728 QLKKGDRVRHK
+728 QFKKGDRVRHK
-739 VFGVGT
+739 VFGDGT
-745 IVLVNDKAFCYTI
+745 IVLVNDKAYCYTI

>member
-1 MTKSKT
+1 MPKSKT
-7 DHNIFAR
+7 DHDIFAR

-158 DSYIDYFY
+158 DTYIDYFY

-174 EKFLAKGIERNQEI
+174 EKFSKKGIERNQEI

-211 VYILEKFPDVAE
+211 VYILEKFPDVAQ

-282 EKVYKDART
+282 EKVYRDART

-314 NTVRYPKELSPT
+314 NSVRYPKELSPT
-326 KKAGPKPLYYHA
+326 KKPGPKPLYYHA

-352 KELCGLS
+352 KELR
-359 KKSKAKQKADEAAAA
+359 
-374 PLGLASDNGLKDQK
+374 KD
-388 SASNARGSSSDSNLR
+388 GNLR

-662 KDRLFVTDAEGKA
+662 KDRLYITDAEGKA

-699 IEKPLVKGLVEQS
+699 IEKPLDKGLVEQS

-728 QLKKGDRVRHK
+728 QLKKEDRVRHK
-739 VFGVGT
+739 VFGAGT

-776 LIAAQ
+776 LIASG